1 MPGRTTLYIDID
13 DTIIAKILPGSG
25 RDLRPCVMSQLA
37 VLGRMYDCCWLTVW
51 PYAEPKRSSLFE
63 DRTSIVTLMSCLYG
77 SQINETFRYAD
88 WDQDHP
94 QGKAE
99 LCSGRTRRKT
109 GTGSKIRFSNL
120 NMRPSPLR
128 ESWIVTSA

>member
-51 PYAEPKRSSLFE
+51 PHAEPNR
-63 DRTSIVTLMSCLYG
+63 DRTSIVTLMSCSYG

-99 LCSGRTRRKT
+99 FKT

-120 NMRPSPLR
+120 NMRRSPLR